1 MTSLN
6 QTNPSDPS
14 QAGETG
20 SPLSRLPI
28 PWIKIGQYLF
38 LAALIG
44 TSIISLVIENKT
56 ILVIWIAVFVSFLV
70 FLVLLDRQLA
80 QAASRQM
87 QLEVAKRAEIY
98 QYLVDEQQQPGSNP
112 ITVARENALQYCQE
126 LIEDYKKSRQTSR
139 NVYYTFQMATIV
151 FSGITPILV
160 LVDKLDI
167 GVVWFKWLP
176 VIFPAVAS
184 IVASVVTSF
193 PFQENWISANTAV
206 ELLEAEREKFI
217 LGVTQAY
224 RCYDIAD
231 ESQRKNKLK
240 QAIENFINQV
250 NTIHLKQVQEASK
263 TQQQQEDK
271 ETYKSADSQID
282 NG

>member
-1 MTSLN
+1 MTTLN

-20 SPLSRLPI
+20 SPLLRLPI
-28 PWIKIGQYLF
+28 PWLKIGQYLF
-38 LAALIG
+38 LAALIC
-44 TSIISLVIENKT
+44 TSIISFVVENKA

-80 QAASRQM
+80 QEASRKM

-139 NVYYTFQMATIV
+139 NIYYTFQMATIV

-231 ESQRKNKLK
+231 ESQRKKKLK

-250 NTIHLKQVQEASK
+250 NTIHLKQVQEVSK
-263 TQQQQEDK
+263 TMQQQDDK
-271 ETYKSADSQID
+271 ETYKSAE
-282 NG
+282 

>member
-1 MTSLN
+1 MTTLDN
-6 QTNPSDPS
+6 TNPSDLS
-14 QAGETG
+14 QAGEKG

-38 LAALIG
+38 LAALIC
-44 TSIISLVIENKT
+44 TSIINFVVQDKAI
-56 ILVIWIAVFVSFLV
+56 IVIWIAVLVSILV
-70 FLVLLDRQLA
+70 FLVLIDKQLA
-80 QAASRQM
+80 KEAIRQI
-87 QLEVAKRAEIY
+87 QLDVAKRAEIY
-98 QYLVDEQQQPGSNP
+98 QYLVDEQLQPGSNP

-126 LIEDYKKSRQTSR
+126 LIEDYKQSRQTSR
-139 NVYYTFQMATIV
+139 NIYYTFQMATIV

-167 GVVWFKWLP
+167 GVAWFKWLP
-176 VIFPAVAS
+176 VIFPAIAS

-224 RCYDIAD
+224 RCYDLD
-231 ESQRKNKLK
+231 DQVQRQKKLK

-250 NTIHLKQVQEASK
+250 NTIHLKQIQEASESLQK
-263 TQQQQEDK
+263 PEGQET
-271 ETYKSADSQID
+271 EKSASAQ
-282 NG
+282 

>member
-14 QAGETG
+14 QAGEIG
-20 SPLSRLPI
+20 SPLSRLPL
-28 PWIKIGQYLF
+28 PWLKIGQYLF

-44 TSIISLVIENKT
+44 TSIISFVVEKQAI
-56 ILVIWIAVFVSFLV
+56 IVIWIAVIVSFLV

-80 QAASRQM
+80 QEASRQM
-87 QLEVAKRAEIY
+87 QLDVAKRAEIY
-98 QYLVDEQQQPGSNP
+98 QYLVDEQQQLGNNP

-139 NVYYTFQMATIV
+139 NIYYTFQMATIV

-224 RCYDIAD
+224 RCYDITD
-231 ESQRKNKLK
+231 ESQRKKKLK

-250 NTIHLKQVQEASK
+250 NQIHLKQVQEASETLQK
-263 TQQQQEDK
+263 QEEK
-271 ETYKSADSQID
+271 ETEKSVE
-282 NG
+282 

>member
-1 MTSLN
+1 MTTLN

-14 QAGETG
+14 EAGETG

-28 PWIKIGQYLF
+28 PWLKIGQYLF
-38 LAALIG
+38 LAALIC
-44 TSIISLVIENKT
+44 TSIISLVVENKA

-139 NVYYTFQMATIV
+139 NIYYTFQMATIV

-231 ESQRKNKLK
+231 ESQRKKKLK

-263 TQQQQEDK
+263 TLQQQEEK
-271 ETYKSADSQID
+271 ETYKSAE
-282 NG
+282 

>member
-1 MTSLN
+1 MTTLN

-14 QAGETG
+14 QAGEAG
-20 SPLSRLPI
+20 SPLSRLPL
-28 PWIKIGQYLF
+28 PWLKIGQYLF

-44 TSIISLVIENKT
+44 TSIISFVVEKQAI
-56 ILVIWIAVFVSFLV
+56 IVIWIAVIVSFLV

-80 QAASRQM
+80 QEASRQM
-87 QLEVAKRAEIY
+87 QLDVAKRAEIY

-139 NVYYTFQMATIV
+139 NIYYVFQMATIV

-231 ESQRKNKLK
+231 ESQRKKKLK

-250 NTIHLKQVQEASK
+250 NQIHLKQVQEASETIQK
-263 TQQQQEDK
+263 QEEK
-271 ETYKSADSQID
+271 ETETSAE
-282 NG
+282 

>member
-1 MTSLN
+1 MTTLN

-28 PWIKIGQYLF
+28 PWLKIGQYLF
-38 LAALIG
+38 LAALIC
-44 TSIISLVIENKT
+44 TSIISLVVENKA

-80 QAASRQM
+80 QEASRQM
-87 QLEVAKRAEIY
+87 QIDVAKRAEIY
-98 QYLVDEQQQPGSNP
+98 QYLADEQQQPGSNP

-139 NVYYTFQMATIV
+139 NIYYTFQMATIV

-231 ESQRKNKLK
+231 ESQRKKKLK

-263 TQQQQEDK
+263 TLQQQEDK
-271 ETYKSADSQID
+271 ETYKSAE
-282 NG
+282 

>member
-1 MTSLN
+1 MTTLN

-14 QAGETG
+14 QAGETD

-28 PWIKIGQYLF
+28 SWIKIGQYLF
-38 LAALIG
+38 LAALIC
-44 TSIISLVIENKT
+44 TSIISFVVENKT

-70 FLVLLDRQLA
+70 FLVLLDRQLT
-80 QAASRQM
+80 QEASRQM

-139 NVYYTFQMATIV
+139 NIYYTFQMATIV

-167 GVVWFKWLP
+167 GVVWFQWLP
-176 VIFPAVAS
+176 IIFPAVAS

-231 ESQRKNKLK
+231 ESQRKKKLK

-250 NTIHLKQVQEASK
+250 NTIHLKQVQEASE
-263 TQQQQEDK
+263 TLQNQEEK
-271 ETYKSADSQID
+271 EIDKSA
-282 NG
+282 G

>member
-1 MTSLN
+1 
-6 QTNPSDPS
+6 
-14 QAGETG
+14 
-20 SPLSRLPI
+20 
-28 PWIKIGQYLF
+28 
-38 LAALIG
+38 
-44 TSIISLVIENKT
+44 
-56 ILVIWIAVFVSFLV
+56 
-70 FLVLLDRQLA
+70 
-80 QAASRQM
+80 
-87 QLEVAKRAEIY
+87 
-98 QYLVDEQQQPGSNP
+98 
-112 ITVARENALQYCQE
+112 
-126 LIEDYKKSRQTSR
+126 
-139 NVYYTFQMATIV
+139 MATIV

-167 GVVWFKWLP
+167 GLVWFKWLP
-176 VIFPAVAS
+176 VIFPALAS

-231 ESQRKNKLK
+231 ESQRKKKLK

-263 TQQQQEDK
+263 TLKNQE
-271 ETYKSADSQID
+271 EQEIEKSA
-282 NG
+282 G

>member
-1 MTSLN
+1 MTTLN
-6 QTNPSDPS
+6 NTNPSDPS
-14 QAGETG
+14 QAGEKG
-20 SPLSRLPI
+20 SLLPSMPI

-44 TSIISLVIENKT
+44 TSIISFVVDNKAS
-56 ILVIWIAVFVSFLV
+56 IVIWIAVLVSFFV
-70 FLVLLDRQLA
+70 FLVLLDKQLA
-80 QAASRQM
+80 QAASRQI
-87 QLEVAKRAEIY
+87 QLDVAKRAEIY
-98 QYLVDEQQQPGSNP
+98 QYLVDEQQQPGNNP

-126 LIEDYKKSRQTSR
+126 LIEDYKQSRQTSR
-139 NVYYTFQMATIV
+139 NIYYTFQMATIV

-231 ESQRKNKLK
+231 ESQRKKKLK

-250 NTIHLKQVQEASK
+250 NTIHLKQVQEASETLQK
-263 TQQQQEDK
+263 QEEK
-271 ETYKSADSQID
+271 ETD
-282 NG
+282 

>member
-1 MTSLN
+1 MTTLN

-14 QAGETG
+14 QAGEAG
-20 SPLSRLPI
+20 SPLSRLPL
-28 PWIKIGQYLF
+28 PWLKIGQYLF

-44 TSIISLVIENKT
+44 TSIISFVVEKQAI
-56 ILVIWIAVFVSFLV
+56 IVIWIAVIVSFLV

-80 QAASRQM
+80 QEASRQM
-87 QLEVAKRAEIY
+87 QLDVAKRAEIY

-139 NVYYTFQMATIV
+139 NIYYTFQMATIV

-167 GVVWFKWLP
+167 GVIWFKWLP

-231 ESQRKNKLK
+231 ESQRKKKLK

-250 NTIHLKQVQEASK
+250 NQIHLKQVQEASETMQK
-263 TQQQQEDK
+263 QEEK
-271 ETYKSADSQID
+271 ETETSAA
-282 NG
+282 

>member
-1 MTSLN
+1 MTTLN

-14 QAGETG
+14 QAGETD

-38 LAALIG
+38 LAALIC
-44 TSIISLVIENKT
+44 TSIISFVVENKT

-70 FLVLLDRQLA
+70 FLVLLDRQLT
-80 QAASRQM
+80 QEASRQM

-139 NVYYTFQMATIV
+139 NIYYTFQMATIV

-167 GVVWFKWLP
+167 GVVWFQWLP
-176 VIFPAVAS
+176 IIFPAVAS

-231 ESQRKNKLK
+231 ESQRKKKLK

-250 NTIHLKQVQEASK
+250 NTIHLKQVQEASE
-263 TQQQQEDK
+263 TLQNQEEK
-271 ETYKSADSQID
+271 EIDKSA
-282 NG
+282 G